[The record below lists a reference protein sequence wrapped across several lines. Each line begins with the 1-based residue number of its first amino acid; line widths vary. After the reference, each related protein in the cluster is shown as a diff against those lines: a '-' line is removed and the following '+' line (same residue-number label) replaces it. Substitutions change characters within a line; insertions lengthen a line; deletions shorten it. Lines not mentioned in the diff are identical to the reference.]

1 MDIKETQSLSKNRKE
16 SKSKKK
22 SKRKV
27 KTQIY
32 AKNDNLDDYESCSN
46 KYNNIYK
53 IHHFDKSSSNKDSEF
68 NNNKLCNSSKKYR
81 KDLFNKYCIFLDKK
95 KFKLSNNF
103 DEKHSKKFLDKKDKC
118 LERIIISDEIENN
131 NKDLDLLPKK
141 KKKFSTQKSMHNYF
155 IVISNYDEDLK
166 KNKSSN
172 QIKPINKTKTYIDKK

>member
-1 MDIKETQSLSKNRKE
+1 MDLKETQSLSKNRKE
-16 SKSKKK
+16 SKSKNK
-22 SKRKV
+22 SKRKL

-32 AKNDNLDDYESCSN
+32 AKNDNLNDYESCSN
-46 KYNNIYK
+46 KYNNIFK

-68 NNNKLCNSSKKYR
+68 TNNLCISNKKYR

-131 NKDLDLLPKK
+131 NKDLGLK
-141 KKKFSTQKSMHNYF
+141 KKKFSTQKSIHNYF
-155 IVISNYDEDLK
+155 IVISNYDEELK

-172 QIKPINKTKTYIDKK
+172 EIKPINKTKTYIDKK